1 MLPEYVTRTNNIKA
15 FVEQTMAN
23 NNLNKRQKEYAI
35 FGKLMEGPRKGERP
49 TVLFSISIQ

>member
-23 NNLNKRQKEYAI
+23 SNLNRRQKEYAI

-49 TVLFSISIQ
+49 TVSFSISIQ